1 MFRLNLFFS
10 WQNLMIYFLLCVLVF
25 LFVCVPICVWKTF
38 WYQIILSVLCLADRV
53 DFFCLVCHVRVSLCS
68 CNSRALQMS
77 LSRQSNVILWS
88 RIHFRKTEIS
98 ILGLRKPLIIWI
110 KYPQQSNHS
119 LSFIREVQISSLI
132 LKVVRRK
139 R

>member
-10 WQNLMIYFLLCVLVF
+10 WENLMVYFLLCVLVL

-38 WYQIILSVLCLADRV
+38 WYQSILSVLCLADKV
-53 DFFCLVCHVRVSLCS
+53 FIFCLVCHVRVSLCS

-119 LSFIREVQISSLI
+119 LSFIREVHFSSLI

>member
-10 WQNLMIYFLLCVLVF
+10 WENLMVYFLLCVLVL

-38 WYQIILSVLCLADRV
+38 WYQSILSVLCLADKV
-53 DFFCLVCHVRVSLCS
+53 FIFCLVCHVRVSLCS

-98 ILGLRKPLIIWI
+98 ILGLRKPRIIWF

-119 LSFIREVQISSLI
+119 LSFIREVQFSSLI